1 MATATK
7 PVEQSASATPATQ
20 AVAPVVRDG
29 SDNPLSFRTRLFSR
43 VAKTA
48 VKPKCTLNIT
58 LPNGEEYKVTIKA
71 IAPSR
76 MAQDTALKACE
87 AGGSIKLPC
96 DGFTTDAG
104 TVIDPSTSANQ
115 LGADLVEIVGHLMT
129 NTLPEE
135 APTPTA
141 K

>member
-1 MATATK
+1 MTIATQDN
-7 PVEQSASATPATQ
+7 VQQSATQQPATGG
-20 AVAPVVRDG
+20 AVVRD
-29 SDNPLSFRTRLFSR
+29 SKDNPLSFRTRLFNR

-96 DGFTTDAG
+96 EGFTTDAG

-115 LGADLVEIVGHLMT
+115 LGADLVEIVGHLMA

-135 APTPTA
+135 PATA
-141 K
+141 AK